1 MTVGDKLFALVQ
13 AGLPTRPVNV
23 LPAPVGKVHQVRLLY
38 FNDARARE
46 IEAGIVFGNH
56 GIVCGAVPQLGGR
69 TDSTGN
75 NRIRVDETLIACPN
89 FGLGQTG
96 KNG

>member
-1 MTVGDKLFALVQ
+1 VG
-13 AGLPTRPVNV
+13 
-23 LPAPVGKVHQVRLLY
+23 LLY
-38 FNDARARE
+38 FDDARARE

-56 GIVCGAVPQLGGR
+56 GIVRGVIPQLGGR

-75 NRIRVDETLIACPN
+75 DGIRVDEPLIACPN
-89 FGLGQTG
+89 FGPGQTG